1 MLSKQKL
8 KSAKSNITRENEF
21 ITDSEG
27 NAIISIKAAREEQ
40 IFSEYSYDSDSKLNE
55 NLAAYILDS
64 SKYLPLAQDI
74 KLKVYTSKS
83 IDADEVTNAIK
94 FRFRKEYVD
103 AKNQIHRNSLF
114 SLAMLIAA
122 ILTLGFLFLMNA
134 FFYNLYLWTI
144 FEIVAW
150 VFAWE
155 ATDSFF
161 LQRTGLRRHRLT
173 MLKLYSAGIEII
185 KLENLK

>member
-64 SKYLPLAQDI
+64 SKYLPLTQDI

-83 IDADEVTNAIK
+83 IDADEVTNAIR

-103 AKNQIHRNSLF
+103 AKTKF
-114 SLAMLIAA
+114 IATA
-122 ILTLGFLFLMNA
+122 CFL
-134 FFYNLYLWTI
+134 
-144 FEIVAW
+144 
-150 VFAWE
+150 
-155 ATDSFF
+155 
-161 LQRTGLRRHRLT
+161 LQC
-173 MLKLYSAGIEII
+173 
-185 KLENLK
+185 